1 MPQEFGFLGHLL
13 LKGVKPVDADPDR
26 QLLEAAVRD
35 HTTNGDAY
43 SLARIVTSRDEPHPE
58 QGFSVDDMTVHRFQ
72 EKMARSNIGTFGWAS
87 WLDAG
92 TADAVLRRFLT
103 FDNAQRAVIGA
114 WEHGGRFH
122 ASPYQR
128 PDAPVDPSLPAQ
140 WGEMLRFFDAHLKD
154 SDNGVRDEKVLFYY
168 TLGEE
173 TWKKTHVW
181 PPEGTT
187 MQRWYLAK
195 NNTLSPDTPETESGA
210 DPYSVDFEASSG
222 DCNRWW
228 EMGAVEDETVV
239 YPDRAEADR
248 RLLTYTSPPL
258 AEDTEITGYP
268 VVTLNVTSTETDGA
282 FYVYLEDVDER
293 GRVTYVTGGQLRA
306 THRRVST
313 EPSPYKLQVPY
324 HTFKA
329 ADAMPLMP
337 GEVAELTFGL
347 HPTSVLIKKDHRI
360 RIAIA
365 GHDEGTFIRIPAE
378 GTPAITVARNRVH
391 ASCVNLPVV
400 SRS

>member
-1 MPQEFGFLGHLL
+1 MPQEFGFLGRLL

-43 SLARIVTSRDEPHPE
+43 SLARIVTYRDEPHPE
-58 QGFSVDDMTVHRFQ
+58 QGLSVDDMTVHRFQ
-72 EKMARSNIGTFGWAS
+72 EKTARSNTGTFGWAS

-128 PDAPVDPSLPAQ
+128 PDAPVNPSLRAQ

-173 TWKKTHVW
+173 TWKKSHVW

-187 MQRWYLAK
+187 MQRWYLGE
-195 NNTLSPDTPETESGA
+195 NGTLSPDAP
-210 DPYSVDFEASSG
+210 
-222 DCNRWW
+222 R
-228 EMGAVEDETVV
+228 
-239 YPDRAEADR
+239 
-248 RLLTYTSPPL
+248 
-258 AEDTEITGYP
+258 
-268 VVTLNVTSTETDGA
+268 
-282 FYVYLEDVDER
+282 
-293 GRVTYVTGGQLRA
+293 
-306 THRRVST
+306 
-313 EPSPYKLQVPY
+313 PSP
-324 HTFKA
+324 A
-329 ADAMPLMP
+329 
-337 GEVAELTFGL
+337 
-347 HPTSVLIKKDHRI
+347 
-360 RIAIA
+360 
-365 GHDEGTFIRIPAE
+365 
-378 GTPAITVARNRVH
+378 
-391 ASCVNLPVV
+391 
-400 SRS
+400 